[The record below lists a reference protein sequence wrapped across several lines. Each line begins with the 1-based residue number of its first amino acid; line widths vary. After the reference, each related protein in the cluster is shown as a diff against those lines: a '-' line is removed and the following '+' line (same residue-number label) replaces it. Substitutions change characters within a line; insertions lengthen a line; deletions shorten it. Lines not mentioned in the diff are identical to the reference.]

1 MALYL
6 DSAIMQEAEEAAQTG
21 WIYGITT
28 NPILLGR
35 SQFTPD
41 ETLRKLSALPVQEV
55 YYQVKSSD
63 LTKMRSE
70 INLAQDILGE
80 KLVVKIPPTALGF
93 RFAAE
98 ISAGFKTCITAI
110 YSPAQALVAKE
121 TGSQYIAVYV
131 NRATRLLGDG
141 IEMTRS
147 IAEVLAGSQTQV
159 LAASLKSTQEAVAAF
174 KAGAN
179 HLSLPL
185 NILKALIADPLS
197 AQAVEEFDQSG
208 AHL

>member
-98 ISAGFKTCITAI
+98 ISVRFQTCITAI